1 MARPIV
7 IVDHD
12 AAWAAHFEKL
22 REPLWQAVHDIA
34 LRIEHVGSTSVP
46 GLAAKAVIDLVVV
59 VPSTVEVP
67 LASARICSLGYEDVG
82 DLGIP
87 DRTAFRYANHPLP
100 HHLYVCP
107 AGSPALANH
116 LAFRDRL
123 RARPDIATEYAGLKR
138 ALAQSFPNDGNAYSR
153 AKTGFVIGVLREV
166 GFSEAALAAIEDAN
180 RDPQP

>member
-1 MARPIV
+1 MARPII

-12 AAWAAHFEKL
+12 PAWAAHFEEL
-22 REPLWQAVHDIA
+22 RHPLWQAVHDIA

-59 VPSTVEVP
+59 VPSAAEVP

-87 DRTAFRYANHPLP
+87 GRTAFRYATHRLP
-100 HHLYVCP
+100 HHLYACP
-107 AGSPALANH
+107 ASSPALANH

-123 RARPDIATEYAGLKR
+123 RARPDLAVAYADLKR
-138 ALAQSFPNDGNAYSR
+138 ALAQRFPNDGFAYSR
-153 AKTGFVIGVLREV
+153 AKTGFVVGVLREV
-166 GFSEAALAAIEDAN
+166 GFSEAALAAIEAAN
-180 RDPQP
+180 RDPQL

>member
-12 AAWAAHFEKL
+12 PVWAAHFDQL
-22 REPLWQAVHDIA
+22 RQPLWEAVNDIA

-59 VPSTVEVP
+59 VASAAEVP
-67 LASARICSLGYEDVG
+67 LASARICKLGYEDVG

-87 DRTAFRYANHPLP
+87 DRTAFRYENHPLP

-107 AGSPALANH
+107 ASSPALANH

-123 RARPDIATEYAGLKR
+123 RARPELAADYADLKR
-138 ALAQSFPNDGNAYSR
+138 VLAQRFANDGFGYSR
-153 AKTGFVIGVLREV
+153 AKTAFVVGVLREV
-166 GFSEAALAAIEDAN
+166 GFSEAALAAIEAAN
-180 RDPQP
+180 RDPQA